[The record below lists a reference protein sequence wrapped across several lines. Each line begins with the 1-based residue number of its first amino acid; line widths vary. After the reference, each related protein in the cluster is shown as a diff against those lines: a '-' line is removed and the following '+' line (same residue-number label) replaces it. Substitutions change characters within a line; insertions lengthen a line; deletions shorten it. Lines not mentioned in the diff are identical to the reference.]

1 MEIDEEMNFLLQR
14 VIQEADGSAA
24 FVLDHVFTSR
34 LKVGSFIKIVGFAL
48 GKDGVTV
55 TDTEKIEV
63 RHSAEY
69 SLAFEKSYYILAREG
84 LFMDIKKKQE
94 KCPNPISTLQ
104 KLNDDDKSRLYCT
117 LYSIERK
124 LIKEL
129 DNCNVEEG
137 VFWPGQ

>member
-1 MEIDEEMNFLLQR
+1 M
-14 VIQEADGSAA
+14 
-24 FVLDHVFTSR
+24 
-34 LKVGSFIKIVGFAL
+34 
-48 GKDGVTV
+48 TV

-94 KCPNPISTLQ
+94 KCPNSISTVQ